1 MIENRL
7 SELWSIF
14 DYLMP
19 GLLGSYQQF
28 RKQYEGPII
37 KNQDE
42 QAQDDLKRLV
52 QPFML
57 RRLKQDVLN
66 DLPMKNEQ
74 VFLTPMVGKQES
86 LYQAR
91 AQRLIRQIQ
100 KQNDEEF
107 QQNKLAVLAEITR
120 LRELCCSPQLLD
132 RGYSGP
138 SGKIKATMNLI
149 KDEMADNHKIL
160 LFSQF
165 TSALAILKEKLA
177 KAGIKYF
184 VIEGKTKKADRLQ
197 FVDEFNSYD
206 QPAVFLISLKA
217 GGTGLNLTSA
227 DVVIHFD
234 PWWNI
239 AAENQA
245 TDRAHRIGQKNNVT
259 IYKMIA
265 QNTIEEKIIEMQ
277 QKKAALANS
286 ILSGNELANAVINKE
301 TLLNI
306 LK

>member
-1 MIENRL
+1 
-7 SELWSIF
+7 
-14 DYLMP
+14 MP

-177 KAGIKYF
+177 NAGIKYF

>member
-1 MIENRL
+1 
-7 SELWSIF
+7 
-14 DYLMP
+14 MP

-37 KNQDE
+37 KNQDV

-74 VFLTPMVGKQES
+74 VFLTPMVGKQER

-100 KQNDEEF
+100 KQNDKEF

-177 KAGIKYF
+177 NAGIKYF

-197 FVDEFNSYD
+197 FVDKFNSYD